1 MPNLIRTCEWCLIA
15 FETEWET
22 KVYCSRAH
30 KEAVKKYRKTNR
42 QFSNIYVFVC
52 ATCESSHVSRRANQR
67 FCSTECYS
75 FIRSEERRE
84 KEKVRAKG
92 LRAKLYFR
100 DQGKCQF
107 CFEIIDIAITYPNPR
122 SLSIDHIV
130 PRAKGGTSAISN
142 LQIAHLNCNVNAG
155 AKN

>member
-1 MPNLIRTCEWCLIA
+1 MPNLIRTCEWCLSA

-22 KVYCSRAH
+22 KVYCCRAH
-30 KEAVKKYRKTNR
+30 KEQAKKYRQHGRK
-42 QFSNIYVFVC
+42 FSNIYVFAC
-52 ATCESSHVSRRANQR
+52 KTCESPCTTRYANQTY
-67 FCSTECYS
+67 CSVECS
-75 FIRSEERRE
+75 NWLRMEQRRE

-100 DQGKCQF
+100 DEGKCQF
-107 CFEIIDIAITYPNPR
+107 CKQTIDISLPYPNPA

-130 PRAKGGTSAISN
+130 PRSKGGYSAVSN
-142 LQIAHLNCNVNAG
+142 LQIAHLSCNVNAG